1 MHRSALSNVYTIFLV
16 LTIVGIPLL
25 LFLGTDQPLFGF
37 LAGII
42 AFGILFSY
50 ALYSRILQK
59 RN

>member
-1 MHRSALSNVYTIFLV
+1 MHRSALSNLYTIFLV
-16 LTIVGIPLL
+16 LAILGVPLL

-37 LAGII
+37 FAAII

-50 ALYSRILQK
+50 GLYSRLLQK